1 MKSKKPDFNNMSPE
15 ELDEYV
21 KNLPERI
28 PPKWSSV
35 GWLALCGVLAEV
47 AFAMTA
53 SKGTPSWFLLGAGIA
68 ALGGCGYLVYR
79 ILTFNSKE

>member
-35 GWLALCGVLAEV
+35 GWLASCGVLAEF
-47 AFAMTA
+47 AFAMSV
-53 SKGTPSWFLLGAGIA
+53 SKGTPSWLLLGAGIA

-79 ILTFNSKE
+79 ILTFNPNK